1 MFSKT
6 FLEFI
11 LFLLFVEE
19 ALSCNRVHED
29 LARSKS
35 LPHPRNVETKTPS
48 SSSTTTTTP
57 TTTTTTRK
65 SRSGKSIILD
75 SKLLK
80 VVDDVHEVT
89 DDDFDVHDESELNEE
104 GIDIKSYQP
113 DIRLIGGQPV
123 IFPQSAEELLAILHG

>member
-1 MFSKT
+1 MFLKT

-11 LFLLFVEE
+11 FFLLFVEE
-19 ALSCNRVHED
+19 ALSCNKVHED

-35 LPHPRNVETKTPS
+35 LPHPRNVETRTPS

-89 DDDFDVHDESELNEE
+89 DDESELNEE
-104 GIDIKSYQP
+104 GIDIESYQP

>member
-1 MFSKT
+1 MFSKS

-35 LPHPRNVETKTPS
+35 LPHPRNVETRTPS

-89 DDDFDVHDESELNEE
+89 DDESELNEE
-104 GIDIKSYQP
+104 GIDIESYQP

>member
-1 MFSKT
+1 MFSKS

-35 LPHPRNVETKTPS
+35 LPHPRNVETRTPS
-48 SSSTTTTTP
+48 SSNTTTTTS

-65 SRSGKSIILD
+65 TRSGKSIILD

-89 DDDFDVHDESELNEE
+89 DDESELNEE
-104 GIDIKSYQP
+104 GIDIESYQP